1 MSRLPFDPSFEEL
14 PASLPIFPLP
24 GVLLLPGG
32 RLPLNIFEPRYLA
45 MVEDALRGNRL
56 IGMIQPKAG
65 EEGSDVGAAPVYR
78 TGCAGRITAFQET
91 DDRRYLITLSGLIRF
106 DGLGELPTL
115 RGYRQVQADW
125 RPYAADLE
133 CDDPPGIDRPRMLE
147 ALRAYFDA
155 TGIAGDW
162 EAIDGTANEKLITSI
177 AMICPFEPREKQALL
192 EAPSLAERAEA
203 MTAILEMAALKGR
216 PVADNDTARH

>member
-1 MSRLPFDPSFEEL
+1 MSRLPFDPDFDDL
-14 PASLPIFPLP
+14 PGSLPIFPLP

-45 MVEDALRGNRL
+45 MIQDALLGRRL
-56 IGMIQPKAG
+56 IGMVQPKAEE
-65 EEGSDVGAAPVYR
+65 EEGDTGAAPVYG

-91 DDRRYLITLSGLIRF
+91 EDGRYLITLTGLIRF
-106 DGLGELPTL
+106 DILEELAGV
-115 RGYRQVQADW
+115 RGYRLVRADW
-125 RPYAADLE
+125 SRYAGDLE
-133 CDDPPGIDRPRMLE
+133 AIDPPGIDRERMLE

-162 EAIDGTANEKLITSI
+162 EAIGETPNEKLITSI

-192 EAPSLAERAEA
+192 EAPTLEQRAEA
-203 MTAILEMAALKGR
+203 MTAILEMAALRGA
-216 PVADNDTARH
+216 PAPDGGAARH